1 MASRPRHPGAPG
13 SRSWAGGVA
22 QRVAVLLASVM
33 DLHVQMALQEVSQER
48 RRVIT
53 GLLLLVTGAAM
64 LTAAMLLG
72 NAALL
77 FWLAVRLGWGWIAAP
92 LAVGALDLL
101 LAGLLLRAGGAVL
114 KGPYLA
120 KTVAGISKTTQALM
134 GR

>member
-1 MASRPRHPGAPG
+1 MATRPRHPGAAG

-53 GLLLLVTGAAM
+53 GLLLLGSGAAL
-64 LTAAMLLG
+64 LTAALLLG

-77 FWLAVRLGWGWIAAP
+77 FWLAERLGWGWVAAP
-92 LAVGALDLL
+92 LVVGSIDLA